1 MKHIPII
8 VAILVA
14 ALTFLPAPTPKATGA
29 VATALAS
36 ASKQDRATVRN
47 IYTALADK
55 TEEDNG
61 TLISTVGMWR
71 QLHMNTL
78 KLAAAK
84 MRGKYPGLDVAVE
97 SVMAGKFPLDD
108 APLSTSL
115 VNQIAAACREV
126 AKQSE

>member
-1 MKHIPII
+1 MKHLPVII
-8 VAILVA
+8 ALAVAV
-14 ALTFLPAPTPKATGA
+14 LTFLPAPAPQATGA
-29 VATALAS
+29 VTTALAN
-36 ASKQDRATVRN
+36 ASKQDKATVRN

-61 TLISTVGMWR
+61 NLISTVGMWR
-71 QLHMNTL
+71 QLHINAL
-78 KLAAAK
+78 KLAASK

-115 VNQIAAACREV
+115 VNQIADACREV

>member
-1 MKHIPII
+1 MKHLPVI
-8 VAILVA
+8 VAIVVA
-14 ALTFLPAPTPKATGA
+14 ALTFFPASSPKPTGA
-29 VATALAS
+29 VTNALAS
-36 ASKQDRATVRN
+36 ASRQDRATVRN

-71 QLHMNTL
+71 QLHINTL
-78 KLAAAK
+78 KMAASK

-97 SVMAGKFPLDD
+97 SVMADKFPLDD